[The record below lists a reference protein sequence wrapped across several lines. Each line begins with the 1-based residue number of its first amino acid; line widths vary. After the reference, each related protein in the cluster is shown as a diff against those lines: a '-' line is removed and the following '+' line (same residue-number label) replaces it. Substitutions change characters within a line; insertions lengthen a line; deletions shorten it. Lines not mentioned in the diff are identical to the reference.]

1 MDKEEFLKSKAEK
14 IANKYGITIE
24 SPVIIG
30 EIMAELSDV
39 YDEGFNEGYDQG
51 YDDSFRDFF

>member
-30 EIMAELSDV
+30 EIMAELSNV
-39 YDEGFNEGYDQG
+39 YYEGFNEGYDDGWRQ
-51 YDDSFRDFF
+51 SFYTFL

>member
-24 SPVIIG
+24 SLVIIR
-30 EIMAELSDV
+30 EIMTILSDI
-39 YDEGFNEGYDQG
+39 YDTGFSEGYHTG
-51 YDDSFRDFF
+51 WC

>member
-30 EIMAELSDV
+30 EIMGELSDV
-39 YDEGFNEGYDQG
+39 YYEGFNEGYDDGWRQ
-51 YDDSFRDFF
+51 SFYTFL

>member
-14 IANKYGITIE
+14 IGYNYGINIE
-24 SPVIIG
+24 SPVIFK

-39 YDEGFNEGYDQG
+39 YTEGFNEGYDDGWRQS
-51 YDDSFRDFF
+51 YYTFL